1 MNGAM
6 STVRKLITPEEYLAI
21 ERGAETRSEYLNGEM
36 FAMAGASVRH
46 ILITAN
52 LTREIGNRLEDSPC
66 LVLPT
71 EMRVK
76 VNSTGLYTYPDLA
89 IVCDKLQLEEGSVDI
104 LLNPGIIFEVLSEST
119 EKYDRGVKFDHYREV
134 GSLREYVLVSQE
146 KALLER
152 YSRQADGTWALRVFK
167 EMSEEFAFDSLELA
181 IPISKIYSKV
191 EFGPSSD
198 KSRPG
203 W

>member
-1 MNGAM
+1 M
-6 STVRKLITPEEYLAI
+6 STVRKLISPQEYLAI
-21 ERGAETRSEYLNGEM
+21 ERAAETRSEYLNGEM

-76 VNSTGLYTYPDLA
+76 INSTGLYTYPDLA
-89 IVCDKLQLEEGSVDI
+89 IVCEKLELEAGSVDT
-104 LLNPGIIFEVLSEST
+104 LLNPSIIVEVLSEST
-119 EKYDRGVKFDHYREV
+119 EKYDRGVKFDHYREL

-146 KALLER
+146 KALIER
-152 YSRQADGTWALRVFK
+152 YARQADGMWTLRVFK
-167 EMSEEFAFDSLELA
+167 DMGAEFTFDSIDLA
-181 IPISKIYSKV
+181 LPMSKIYSKV
-191 EFGPSSD
+191 EFIPPSD